1 MFASILLPLAGNL
14 AAVAFDAPRSIFVL
28 RANKTN
34 ALARA
39 SQRCISQTRS
49 AAPNLLTPLTIQGA
63 MDDDALKRKKNELA
77 AWISNGTITSATLSQ
92 WFPKPLDINA
102 PLSTSPVNSGLLPI
116 HIAAIHDQP
125 ECIRLLIAAGADP
138 NLQAV
143 VREVNSITGD
153 TALLFAARSGLTQSV
168 IALLRAGADP
178 NIATRRSGRTALLYM
193 AARGSVQGVAALL
206 AAGANADVVDTAPAE
221 MLCASYT
228 PMRAAIKLGNPNVLP
243 TLLRGG
249 ARNCIRRYER
259 TVQKYLREQSD
270 IEAEAESDE
279 VRQSLR
285 RARSAHRVALLYLHR
300 VAEAGG
306 YRKYERM
313 RRAAVMAMAVRSS
326 KLPAALEIWVQHVA
340 DSFPDPLE
348 ERRPRGARIRLG
360 S

>member
-1 MFASILLPLAGNL
+1 M
-14 AAVAFDAPRSIFVL
+14 DHH
-28 RANKTN
+28 
-34 ALARA
+34 AL
-39 SQRCISQTRS
+39 Q
-49 AAPNLLTPLTIQGA
+49 
-63 MDDDALKRKKNELA
+63 RKKNELA
-77 AWISNGTITSATLSQ
+77 AWIINGTITSATLSQ
-92 WFPKPLDINA
+92 WFPNPLDINA
-102 PLSTSPVNSGLLPI
+102 PISAGLLPI
-116 HIAAIHDQP
+116 HLAAIHDQP
-125 ECIRLLIAAGADP
+125 DCIRLLISAGADP
-138 NLQAV
+138 NLRTSNGA
-143 VREVNSITGD
+143 GA
-153 TALLFAARSGLTQSV
+153 TALLFAARSGRTQNV
-168 IALLRAGADP
+168 VALAQAGADP
-178 NIATRRSGRTALLYM
+178 NLASQRAGRTALHYM
-193 AARGSVQGVAALL
+193 AAVGSVQGVAALL

-249 ARNCIRRYER
+249 ASNCIGRYER

>member
-1 MFASILLPLAGNL
+1 MAEVDEATVDELPCAYAWQLEAEIRAGTLTSTKLSQCLSNGL
-14 AAVAFDAPRSIFVL
+14 DLNAPMPPRSIVP
-28 RANKTN
+28 
-34 ALARA
+34 
-39 SQRCISQTRS
+39 IH
-49 AAPNLLTPLTIQGA
+49 
-63 MDDDALKRKKNELA
+63 LA
-77 AWISNGTITSATLSQ
+77 AHQ
-92 WFPKPLDINA
+92 DKPDC
-102 PLSTSPVNSGLLPI
+102 V
-116 HIAAIHDQP
+116 
-125 ECIRLLIAAGADP
+125 RLLIAAGAEP
-138 NLQAV
+138 NLRAKDSV
-143 VREVNSITGD
+143 SGE
-153 TALLFAARSGLTQSV
+153 TALLFAARKGRTQNV

-178 NIATRRSGRTALLYM
+178 NLASLSSGLTALVYM

-249 ARNCIRRYER
+249 ASNCIGRYER

>member
-1 MFASILLPLAGNL
+1 M
-14 AAVAFDAPRSIFVL
+14 
-28 RANKTN
+28 
-34 ALARA
+34 
-39 SQRCISQTRS
+39 
-49 AAPNLLTPLTIQGA
+49 
-63 MDDDALKRKKNELA
+63 
-77 AWISNGTITSATLSQ
+77 
-92 WFPKPLDINA
+92 
-102 PLSTSPVNSGLLPI
+102 
-116 HIAAIHDQP
+116 
-125 ECIRLLIAAGADP
+125 IAAGADP

-143 VREVNSITGD
+143 VREVNSQEILRCSCCAVRT
-153 TALLFAARSGLTQSV
+153 TQSA
-168 IALLRAGADP
+168 IALRDAPTPTLDAEIG
-178 NIATRRSGRTALLYM
+178 GRHLYM
-193 AARGSVQGVAALL
+193 AARGSIRRAP
-206 AAGANADVVDTAPAE
+206 AAGVTPVVDTAPAE
-221 MLCASYT
+221 FRAHPT

-249 ARNCIRRYER
+249 ASNCIGRYER

-348 ERRPRGARIRLG
+348 ERRPRGARIRIGYSCPATVISDFVFQMLLPPRPPSRRTAHHRAAG
-360 S
+360 RNRLATVSATVSAAASTAFIVARRGGAASANRSNIGDRARVGGGQRVGRRRRRAAAPDEVPARPRKPRCHGTIQAPGGGGGASRRSAGTSK